1 MSFEN
6 THAVISGGASG
17 LGLAVVERIIAQGG
31 KVAILDINEE
41 QGKPIESKNTGN
53 VLFYKTDISKEN
65 DVDKA
70 VDDAVKQFGHINLA
84 VGCAGVLGAGKII
97 GKKGPMPIEYFQKV
111 VDINLIGTFLLTRA
125 AAKHMQTNTPSNSPG
140 RDGESGVIIHTAS
153 IAAFEGQFGQVAYSA
168 TKAAIVGMMLPLA
181 REFAKSGIRCM
192 AIAPGI
198 FETPMMKDVPDDIRE
213 SLYKGIPFPS
223 RFGSTEEFA
232 KMVEHINGNQM
243 LNGSVIRLDAATR
256 LQ

>member
-6 THAVISGGASG
+6 THAVVSGGASG
-17 LGLAVVERIIAQGG
+17 LGLAVVERIVSQGG
-31 KVAILDINEE
+31 KAAILDINEA
-41 QGKPIESKNTGN
+41 QGKTIESNHAGN
-53 VLFYKTDISKEN
+53 VLFCKTDISKEK
-65 DVDKA
+65 DVDIA
-70 VDDAVKQFGHINLA
+70 VDQAVKQFGHINLA
-84 VGCAGVLGAGKII
+84 VGCAGILGAGKII
-97 GKKGPMPIEYFQKV
+97 GKKGPMPVEYFQKV

-125 AAKHMQTNTPSNSPG
+125 AAKHMQTNTPNSH
-140 RDGESGVIIHTAS
+140 DESGVIIHTAS

-198 FETPMMKDVPDDIRE
+198 FETPMMEDVPADIRE

-232 KMVEHINGNQM
+232 KMVEHINDNQM